1 MPELLMQVGE
11 DVWSINPT
19 KKDIFLQDYPEAVE
33 VQKPQPV
40 EVEKPQAMDYAE
52 GRQQLTY
59 YTPDG
64 QAHRIK
70 GDQKDLF
77 LQAFPDAM
85 TLEEVQKKQAEY
97 KAALTEQKAKEKKR
111 LEDIAKHKEEVGD
124 IVNYDD
130 FKWNQ
135 EINGLTYDKG
145 SDSYYDKEGNKVD
158 VSPGLD
164 GLPPGIEPGS
174 VEATKYKNRLNHA
187 TGLAVKEAN
196 RIEENLGE
204 LLRPELVDKKG
215 WATTNLAGWFND
227 REVIDNDYYEEGDSA
242 VWNLWGVGS
251 GNKLANKNFDPE
263 TGVLTSQGKELLA
276 TQLGIDPETGEPYTP
291 DSIPVEKLEEIQN
304 DFATLNDIQAKV
316 NDDIVTRYEISEVDD
331 NLVETI
337 QGKRGQITTLDNQI
351 SSLEGEISR
360 IPGVDDGTISPTDK
374 IKLGGLQ
381 DKLATAQ
388 KNRSELELKEED
400 YSAEEWKNIE
410 RLLELEEGEG
420 VKVEGTDEWEDGV
433 GIKGLVGSY
442 YNSLNDNK
450 VLDQKVTL
458 PGEDYGKTKTIGKD
472 QATKSGLRFDDKG
485 ALVNNEVTRH
495 PGFAKAN
502 AQFMQQNAEE
512 INRLSKLYDLT
523 PEELFK
529 QIQKGNVQADTFL
542 KNKYK
547 DVDQAFREDLERK
560 DFVRGTWSGMY
571 QKAVKEGTSE
581 EVLGEEIVNIKATA
595 SAKDQASEI
604 LGEYAQFAHLSDEQ
618 KFDKTNQAYETML
631 FDDPVVKNQYESIV
645 KDSIAPLEKYR
656 NELISDPNY
665 DPKDDDQVIKVNQLL
680 MDRQR
685 ELTIGRLYEDPT
697 FQKRSAAIGVAIA
710 EVTDGYEYA
719 FGRQNSR
726 FLSTM
731 DALRGI
737 DGEGGWLPFND
748 SLADLIEG
756 VESGVEGIQVSIGDK
771 AKGSWHG
778 NQFRRA
784 EKKQGQLEDLIEQGF
799 SPEDKVKWDLIE
811 GKYVKSEDGKTI
823 QERLDGYKEDVSYH
837 QAEVVEQIED
847 MMESEEYLSYF
858 KQANFEDGIGFED
871 VFLTVGQALPHI
883 GMAAGG
889 TALAA
894 ATGGT
899 ALAALAPILTYAG
912 TAMMGLQMYGD
923 NYWGAIEQNMK
934 DKGLDKESLAKNNP
948 ELSATEI
955 DELWKQEAIANLES
969 GEGANMA
976 TSAAYAGA
984 QTLLESYGANQMV
997 EGTIDAIKGVKG
1009 ARGLAAGSLFKSSWD
1024 DVGQWMLRG
1033 AIEKGGNALEEFGTE
1048 YMQEILGQVSAATQT
1063 GKDYDALID
1072 TSAALQA
1079 GIGGAITGF
1088 ALPFAGTVYNQT
1100 KTQIRNSAGEAALK
1114 FRPGSKFAKRFEM
1127 ADQYFNDSKDAL
1139 DNEYSDM
1146 DKNPKRK
1153 AEYYDKL
1160 NTLNNVRNA
1169 NIKLRGQ
1176 DYLADMSQDQYKNLM
1191 DTYIDIQ
1198 DYDQQIEKARKSK
1211 DKVLE
1216 KNLRAEQNVLI
1227 DKASEIVKA
1236 ERTTANVSR
1245 IMEDLGKT
1253 KEMTV
1258 VDSEADLEAEAKK
1271 RNVALDDKSKTVGFY
1286 DPNTGEFVVAKEM
1299 AANLQEGN
1307 TAGHELLHKMLFN
1320 TLYEVDGEGNI
1331 QGKNVARGLASA
1343 LDEVL
1348 AELDPADV
1356 ADSKFQKKLQLY
1368 KKDPAA
1374 YRAEEKIALFGDAIE
1389 SGDLKFNE
1397 SIFTK
1402 IGDQIRRFLQAAGL
1416 KDIKFNS
1423 GRDVYNFLKDYN
1435 ASVSKGKLNK
1445 AQKKMMAEG
1454 AEVGSD
1460 IRRFQGTE
1468 GKLGKAT
1475 QFQANKAML
1484 GEDFTDDSYE
1494 QTNRLLEDPDIDLEN
1509 SFDQKRALKIAAP
1522 VIEATTQ
1529 RLWDPKS
1536 LLTRDE
1542 FKKTLEKEYLDSL
1555 QEYDA
1560 DRDTGMNAGKSI
1572 SNKFNLRA
1580 AKVAKDNIGKVEAE
1594 SLDSDQAKQTVDT
1607 TEQKDFDAP
1616 VAKQDKA
1623 RAKKYPSSLRTV
1635 KENIPESS
1643 KKSLIGGV
1651 DATTGK
1657 TTGVAKNIIQGVGQ
1671 NANPESV
1678 AKSII
1683 ASTKDKSVMKQMRK
1697 DVGKFG
1703 TDKYNKFVDKTVD
1716 EGLTKTIPAATIKRR
1731 LGRKANVESGL
1742 IDYEQTGTTPTKKIT
1757 AEGKRTDFNKPVYK
1771 INKVDNTKL
1780 KEYYKAGEKR
1790 QQSLFSMLAEGMI
1803 VEGLADLKNDKAFM
1817 QKLQDTLDLKG
1828 VEMTADQYMSDLEN
1842 SLDQRTKED
1851 TSLDTVKANKALKK
1865 DIYKDFAER
1874 TWAED
1879 LQKSKDNINTQFG
1892 AGTVATIKPNTKWET
1907 FKKRQIEKGIDWD
1920 GQIAA
1925 NDETRMQRDFEAV
1938 QRDLKKQQKEAKGRE
1953 FRKTAPR
1960 DKFGN
1965 IDTARIEAARKA
1977 KANKAL
1983 IQKRAK
1989 DARTESTQFVIDKD
2003 LKPLGT
2009 AQKFERGKTPKR
2021 KHERLTAEEKVIR
2034 DDYIKRNFKKLGPNF
2049 ITSSIGL
2056 TNTRTGLFANMDEVY
2071 AAIGDGDIDKG
2082 KALVEAET
2090 TEYNEKAE
2098 KLVNKKE
2105 NKAKFDKDPNHLVE
2119 QKRGVD
2125 LVYLN
2130 KDGKVVKSVLGTAMN
2145 EQAGDKT
2152 KNQDGSY
2159 KKWTLETWD
2168 KNVKDPNWRK
2178 LQRDKLRVLKNIGK
2192 VMEADLAVNPE
2203 NILGWQGFLSAQDN
2217 QTTHPIKALAP
2228 ITFFSTQMFKDSSKL
2243 RAEHTLPSN
2252 QVATMLLGM
2261 AQRGEVDSEFG
2272 FIDKNYFQGKL
2283 TVEDDKKLKGGEF
2296 NYTEDMPQ
2304 SFYEVRALDPSTWE
2318 RYTNKEVNA
2327 ENSQG
2332 GINLN
2337 TYETYDPN
2345 TGKIMTIAE
2354 SLGVGLTEA
2363 QYTMPDGS
2371 LNTNLIQQQNN
2382 TIYDMLT
2389 KGEPSAAQAKATLTS
2404 KANIETQ
2411 QAKTLQTRKE
2421 AKMNKGIFKENTTA
2435 SSQKQTML
2443 NSQETAA
2450 KANKTLNKKRKGI
2463 SVFDLDGT
2471 LANTKERVVVK
2482 MPDGTIQKLN
2492 ALEFAEQ
2499 ADILTEQGAEFDFS
2513 EFTDVKGAKKGPLAD
2528 LALKRQNKFGSG
2540 DIYVLTARPQASAQ
2554 NIKLFLDSIGLNI
2567 PIENITGL
2575 EDGSPQAKAD
2585 WVLAKTSEGYN
2596 DFYFADDSQ
2605 MNVEAVD
2612 QILSQVDVKSKVQIA
2627 KANKAVELDKEF
2639 NQMLEE
2645 TTGLKAG
2652 AEYSRVRAKLEGK
2665 KKDKGVLN
2673 WLIKQISISA
2683 SAEDF
2688 MGLMYDLVGKAEKG
2702 IKHLKW
2708 IKEKLMDPYN
2718 KAEMQILSAKVA
2730 VANDFAALKKK
2741 FPSLRSKAGNNPLL
2755 DLIGVGPFTK
2765 SHAVR
2770 VYNWVKQGIDMT
2782 QHGMSKRDI
2791 DALMKAVENDNELR
2805 VFADEVGLIQ
2815 KEAQYPPPGKDW
2827 QGGDIATDIT
2837 NSLEKGFRRKAM
2849 VEFDENVK
2857 IIFSDKNLYKLEG
2870 LFGSKWVEA
2879 LKDSL
2884 RRMKSGSNRPVYT
2897 GGGSRI
2903 VNSMLDWLNGSVGAI
2918 MFLNMRSGLLQLISN
2933 VNFINWGDNNMVA
2946 AAKAFA
2952 SKAYIPTVL
2961 KLLNSD
2967 YLVNRRDGL
2976 RINVNE
2982 AELANAA
2989 KEGGVK
2995 GMIAYL
3001 LDKGF
3006 VITRVMDS
3014 LAIATGGATFF
3025 INRKAALLK
3034 RINKETGKLYTEAEA
3049 EAQAFEDFYAI
3060 AEESQQSSNPSKISQ
3075 QQASIAG
3082 RVILS
3087 FQNVTMQYNRLTKK
3101 AIRDLVNR
3109 RRGPGQ
3115 TQREADL
3122 GNMSKIVYYMGVQ
3135 NVLFHSLQKLL
3146 FAGLFDDEEDK
3157 KTKDKTAEVANGMLD
3172 SILFGLGFGGA
3183 GIATIKNVALE
3194 IMLQNQKKSPKYE
3207 EAVWKL
3213 FDFSPVLD
3221 NKVRKMRAGLKTF
3234 SWNREEIRKRG
3245 WSLEN
3250 PAYFAISQIIAAGTN
3265 IPIDRVLRKYMS
3277 LRTAVDEETKNW
3289 HKIALILGWDSYSL
3303 GLPYW
3308 GLESTIKREAVERE
3322 KAKVQYK
3329 QDIKKLKRMGY
3340 KKGKDNGPDVIEV
3353 EHFSGIIQYW
3363 SK

>member
-1635 KENIPESS
+1635 NKSIPQTS

-1678 AKSII
+1678 AKNII
-1683 ASTKDKSVMKQMRK
+1683 ASTKDKSVMQQMRK

-1703 TDKYNKFVDKTVD
+1703 TDKYNKFVDNVVD

-1780 KEYYKAGEKR
+1780 KEYFKAGEKR
-1790 QQSLFSMLAEGMI
+1790 SQSLFSMLAEGMV
-1803 VEGLADLKNDKAFM
+1803 VEGLSDLKNDKAFM
-1817 QKLQDTLDLKG
+1817 EKLQDTLDLKG

-1851 TSLDTVKANKALKK
+1851 TSLDIVKANKALKTEEQTLAQ
-1865 DIYKDFAER
+1865 AEKNLN
-1874 TWAED
+1874 A
-1879 LQKSKDNINTQFG
+1879 
-1892 AGTVATIKPNTKWET
+1892 
-1907 FKKRQIEKGIDWD
+1907 ID
-1920 GQIAA
+1920 
-1925 NDETRMQRDFEAV
+1925 QR
-1938 QRDLKKQQKEAKGRE
+1938 
-1953 FRKTAPR
+1953 
-1960 DKFGN
+1960 
-1965 IDTARIEAARKA
+1965 IDTDLITADQTFEQFRNQQVKENQVDRSIFDENRDQAREAFNRIKKDRKSVA
-1977 KANKAL
+1977 KSNKAL
-1983 IQKRAK
+1983 IDAGQAK
-1989 DARTESTQFVIDKD
+1989 DINQVKKD
-2003 LKPLGT
+2003 LEIKGDITVTNKNRKQRQQSILRSVKQGRIPSVVLKLLGLGNFGAKRRVT
-2009 AQKFERGKTPKR
+2009 KNGDYEYQLDNGEWIMGIPREDDKGNIRTDKNGKKLYSQPTQTMIESEYPGATLQAGRGSLYSGVKDPAYI
-2021 KHERLTAEEKVIR
+2021 EMMAAAEENNQYY
-2034 DDYIKRNFKKLGPNF
+2034 DQATLDNF
-2049 ITSSIGL
+2049 
-2056 TNTRTGLFANMDEVY
+2056 
-2071 AAIGDGDIDKG
+2071 
-2082 KALVEAET
+2082 
-2090 TEYNEKAE
+2090 
-2098 KLVNKKE
+2098 
-2105 NKAKFDKDPNHLVE
+2105 
-2119 QKRGVD
+2119 
-2125 LVYLN
+2125 
-2130 KDGKVVKSVLGTAMN
+2130 
-2145 EQAGDKT
+2145 
-2152 KNQDGSY
+2152 
-2159 KKWTLETWD
+2159 
-2168 KNVKDPNWRK
+2168 KNVKRIKIPK
-2178 LQRDKLRVLKNIGK
+2178 GK
-2192 VMEADLAVNPE
+2192 
-2203 NILGWQGFLSAQDN
+2203 
-2217 QTTHPIKALAP
+2217 
-2228 ITFFSTQMFKDSSKL
+2228 
-2243 RAEHTLPSN
+2243 
-2252 QVATMLLGM
+2252 
-2261 AQRGEVDSEFG
+2261 
-2272 FIDKNYFQGKL
+2272 KL
-2283 TVEDDKKLKGGEF
+2283 TVAEKKALKAQEKINQKALQDFGMMLDKGVNIDGTMPIEDASLLISQAYQGTNSLIKIAAPFAAVSQVFTRAQSGKQANRSQNYIEEHSPPASTIGASMIAGLKNNNMKQVMKGIKDNFIQFQLSNAADRKLDIAKLNDRLPEGISILTPNAGILRLAAAGINTNTIIDLETGKPLANKTGLILDKKFSTNLDAVNYQNRLMLDVAKGDISLKNAQKSLKLSLPIQE
-2296 NYTEDMPQ
+2296 
-2304 SFYEVRALDPSTWE
+2304 SKSTQVKA
-2318 RYTNKEVNA
+2318 NK
-2327 ENSQG
+2327 
-2332 GINLN
+2332 
-2337 TYETYDPN
+2337 
-2345 TGKIMTIAE
+2345 
-2354 SLGVGLTEA
+2354 
-2363 QYTMPDGS
+2363 S
-2371 LNTNLIQQQNN
+2371 LNTEVFSENKTADQQ
-2382 TIYDMLT
+2382 
-2389 KGEPSAAQAKATLTS
+2389 
-2404 KANIETQ
+2404 
-2411 QAKTLQTRKE
+2411 KE
-2421 AKMNKGIFKENTTA
+2421 
-2435 SSQKQTML
+2435 TML

-2450 KANKTLNKKRKGI
+2450 KANKVLNKETKGI

-2471 LANTKERVVVK
+2471 LANTKEKVIVK
-2482 MPDGTIQKLN
+2482 MPDGSIKKIN
-2492 ALEFAEQ
+2492 AIEFAEQ
-2499 ADILTEQGAEFDFS
+2499 ADILTQEGAEFDFS

-2605 MNVEAVD
+2605 MNVDAVD
-2612 QILSQVDVKSKVQIA
+2612 KILSQVDVKSKVQVA
-2627 KANKAVELDKEF
+2627 KANKATVLDKEF
-2639 NQMLEE
+2639 NDMLEE
-2645 TTGLKAG
+2645 TTGLKSE
-2652 AEYSRVRAKLEGK
+2652 AEYSRTRAKLEGK
-2665 KKDKGVLN
+2665 KKDRGILK
-2673 WLIKQISISA
+2673 WLGRQLSISA

-2688 MGLMYDLVGKAEKG
+2688 MGLMYDLVGKAKAG
-2702 IKHLKW
+2702 TRHLQW
-2708 IKEKLMDPYN
+2708 IKDKLMDPYN
-2718 KAEMQILSAKVA
+2718 KAEQQILSAKVA

-2741 FPSLRSKAGNNPLL
+2741 FPSLRSKKGNNPLL
-2755 DLIGVGPFTK
+2755 DQIGVGPFTK

-2782 QHGMSKRDI
+2782 QHGMSKRDV

-2815 KEAQYPPPGKDW
+2815 KDNKYPPPGKDW

-2837 NSLEKGFRRKAM
+2837 DSLEKGFRRKAM
-2849 VEFDENVK
+2849 VEFDENVS
-2857 IIFSDKNLYKLEG
+2857 IIFSDKNMHKLEG

-2903 VNSMLDWLNGSVGAI
+2903 VNGLLDWLNGSVGAI
-2918 MFLNMRSGLLQLISN
+2918 MFLNTRSGLLQLISN
-2933 VNFINWGDNNMVA
+2933 INFINWGDNNIVA

-2952 SKAYIPTVL
+2952 SKDYIPTVM

-2976 RINVNE
+2976 KINVNE

-2989 KEGGVK
+2989 KQGGMK

-3006 VITRVMDS
+3006 VITRIMDS

-3034 RINKETGKLYTEAEA
+3034 RINKETGKLHTEAEA
-3049 EAQAFEDFYAI
+3049 EAKAFDDFYAI

-3075 QQASIAG
+3075 QQASLAG

-3087 FQNVTMQYNRLTKK
+3087 FQNVTMQYTRITKK
-3101 AIRDLVNR
+3101 SIRDLINR

-3122 GNMSKIVYYMGVQ
+3122 SNVSKIVYYMGVQ
-3135 NVLFHSLQKLL
+3135 NVIFHSLQKLL
-3146 FAGLFDDEEDK
+3146 FAGLFDDEEDE
-3157 KTKDKTAEVANGMLD
+3157 KTKNKTAEIANGMMD

-3183 GIATIKNVALE
+3183 GIATMKNVILE
-3194 IMLQNQKKSPKYE
+3194 LMEQHGKKSAKYE

-3221 NKVRKMRAGLKTF
+3221 NKVRKMRSGLKTF
-3234 SWNREEIRKRG
+3234 SWNKEEIRKRG
-3245 WSLEN
+3245 WSLDN
-3250 PAYFAISQIIAAGTN
+3250 PAYLAISQIIAAGTN
-3265 IPIDRVLRKYMS
+3265 IPIDRVLRKSMN
-3277 LRTAVDEETKNW
+3277 LRAAMDEETKNW
-3289 HKIALILGWDSYSL
+3289 QKIALVLGWDTWSV

-3308 GLESTIKREAVERE
+3308 GLESTVKREAVERE

-3329 QDIKKLKRMGY
+3329 QDIKKLKIMGY

-3353 EHFSGIIQYW
+3353 EHFSGVIQYW